1 MTHDL
6 KGADALLMI
15 GSSERCAN
23 LFYATR
29 FRAPDSFAF
38 LWTPSEKLMLAHNL
52 EIDRARNQARVTRV
66 LPYAEY
72 EKRAKEKGQER
83 PNSNAVLLELLR
95 DLGLQKLQVPAD
107 FPLATADFLR
117 GEGIELAIATDPLF
131 PQRKIKD
138 AEEIEGMRR
147 AMRAAE
153 AGMETALE
161 GLRTADVRDGVLFLN
176 GAVLTSERLRRRVH
190 QTLMDCNSI
199 GEHTIIASG
208 DQGCDPHQVGFGP
221 LCAKET
227 IIIDIFPRDEASGYY
242 GDLTRTVCKGQASK
256 PMRHLYETVLEAQQ
270 LGLDHIRP
278 GAEGHLIHESIQR
291 FFGDAGYETGE
302 KDGYMQGYFH
312 STGHGLGLEIHEEPR
327 IGPYGDALESGHV
340 VTMEPGLYYRGLGGV
355 RIEDTV
361 VVCEGGYENLSSL
374 PKVLEV

>member
-1 MTHDL
+1 MTPDL

-29 FRAPDSFAF
+29 FRAPGSFVF
-38 LWTPSEKLMLAHNL
+38 LWTPHKKIMLAHNL
-52 EIDRARNQARVTRV
+52 EIDRARDQASVDQV
-66 LPYAEY
+66 LSYTQY
-72 EKRAKEKGQER
+72 EKRAKERSQER
-83 PNSNAVLLELLR
+83 PNGNVVLLELLR
-95 DLGLQKLQVPAD
+95 DLGLGKLQVPAD
-107 FPLATADFLR
+107 FPLGVADFLR
-117 GEGIELAIATDPLF
+117 GEGIELIIAAEPLF

-138 AEEIEGMRR
+138 AEEIKGIRR

-153 AGMETALE
+153 AGMETAIK
-161 GLRTADVRDGVLFLN
+161 GLRTADVRDGVLFLD
-176 GAVLTSERLRRRVH
+176 GDVLTSERLRRMVH
-190 QTLMDCNSI
+190 QTLMDCDSI
-199 GEHTIIASG
+199 GEHTIIAGG

-221 LCAKET
+221 LYANET

-242 GDLTRTVCKGQASK
+242 GDLTRTICKGPASK
-256 PMRHLYETVLEAQQ
+256 PVQHLYETVLEAQQ

-278 GAEGHLIHESIQR
+278 SAEGRLIHKSIQR
-291 FFGDAGYETGE
+291 FFSDAGYETGE
-302 KDGYMQGYFH
+302 QDGYMQGYIH
-312 STGHGLGLEIHEEPR
+312 STGHGLGLEIHEGPR
-327 IGPYGDALESGHV
+327 IGRHGDVLESGHV

-361 VVCEGGYENLSSL
+361 VVCAGGYENLCSL

>member
-1 MTHDL
+1 MTPDL
-6 KGADALLMI
+6 DGADALLMV

-29 FRAPDSFAF
+29 FRAPGPFVF
-38 LWTPSEKLMLAHNL
+38 LWTPNEKIMLAHNL
-52 EIDRARNQARVTRV
+52 EIDRARDQACVNRV
-66 LPYAEY
+66 LPYTQY
-72 EKRAKEKGQER
+72 EKRAKERTQER
-83 PNSNAVLLELLR
+83 PDGNAVLLELLR
-95 DLGLQKLQVPAD
+95 DLGLGTLQVPAD
-107 FPLATADFLR
+107 FPLGTADFLR
-117 GEGIELAIATDPLF
+117 KEGIELAIAAEPLF

-138 AEEIEGMRR
+138 ATEIENVRR

-153 AGMETALE
+153 AGMETAIE
-161 GLRTADVRDGVLFLN
+161 GLHTADVRDGLLFLN
-176 GAVLTSERLRRRVH
+176 GDVLTSERLRRMVH
-190 QTLMDCNSI
+190 QTLMDCDSI
-199 GEHTIIASG
+199 GEHTIIAGG

-221 LCAKET
+221 LHAGET

-256 PMRHLYETVLEAQQ
+256 PMQHLYETVLDAQQ

-278 GAEGHLIHESIQR
+278 GAEGRLIHESIQR
-291 FFGDAGYETGE
+291 FFSDVGYETGE
-302 KDGYMQGYFH
+302 KDGYMQGYIH
-312 STGHGLGLEIHEEPR
+312 GTGHGLGLEIHEGPR
-327 IGPYGDALESGHV
+327 IGPHGDELESGHV

-361 VVCEGGYENLSSL
+361 VVCESGYETLSRL

>member
-1 MTHDL
+1 MTLDL

-29 FRAPDSFAF
+29 FRAPDSFVF
-38 LWTPSEKLMLAHNL
+38 LWTPNEKIMLANNL
-52 EIDRARNQARVTRV
+52 EIDRARDQASVDRV
-66 LPYAEY
+66 LSYTQY
-72 EKRAKEKGQER
+72 EQQAKERGQER

-95 DLGLQKLQVPAD
+95 DLGLAKLQVPAD
-107 FPLATADFLR
+107 FPLGTADFLR
-117 GEGIELAIATDPLF
+117 GEGIELAIATEPLF
-131 PQRKIKD
+131 PQRNIKD
-138 AEEIEGMRR
+138 ATEIENVRR

-153 AGMETALE
+153 AGMETAIE
-161 GLRTADVRDGVLFLN
+161 GLRAADVRDGVLFFN
-176 GAVLTSERLRRRVH
+176 GDVLTSERLRRMVH
-190 QTLMDCNSI
+190 QTLMDCDSM
-199 GEHTIIASG
+199 GEHTIIAGG

-221 LCAKET
+221 LRSCET

-242 GDLTRTVCKGQASK
+242 GDLTRTVCKGPASK
-256 PMRHLYETVLEAQQ
+256 PLRHLYETVLAAQQ

-278 GAEGHLIHESIQR
+278 GTEGHLIHESIQR
-291 FFGDAGYETGE
+291 FFDDAGYETGE

-312 STGHGLGLEIHEEPR
+312 GTGHGLGLEIHEGPR
-327 IGPYGDALESGHV
+327 ISPRGEVLESGNV

-361 VVCEGGYENLSSL
+361 VVCAGGYENLCRL

>member
-6 KGADALLMI
+6 KGTDALLMI

-29 FRAPDSFAF
+29 FRAPGSFVF
-38 LWTPSEKLMLAHNL
+38 LWTPHKKIMLAHNL
-52 EIDRARNQARVTRV
+52 EIDRARDQASVDQV
-66 LPYAEY
+66 LSYTQY
-72 EKRAKEKGQER
+72 EKRAKERSQER
-83 PNSNAVLLELLR
+83 PNGNVVLLELLR
-95 DLGLQKLQVPAD
+95 DLGLGKLQVPAD
-107 FPLATADFLR
+107 FPLGVADFLR
-117 GEGIELAIATDPLF
+117 GEGIELIIAAEPLF

-138 AEEIEGMRR
+138 AEEIKGIRR

-153 AGMETALE
+153 AGMETAVG
-161 GLRTADVRDGVLFLN
+161 GLRAADVRDGVLFLN
-176 GAVLTSERLRRRVH
+176 GDVLTSERLRRMVH
-190 QTLMDCNSI
+190 QTLMDCDSI
-199 GEHTIIASG
+199 GEHTIIAGG

-221 LCAKET
+221 LRASET

-256 PMRHLYETVLEAQQ
+256 PMQHLYETVLDAQQ

-278 GAEGHLIHESIQR
+278 GAEGRLIHESIQR
-291 FFGDAGYETGE
+291 FFSDVGYETGE
-302 KDGYMQGYFH
+302 KDGYMQGYIH
-312 STGHGLGLEIHEEPR
+312 STGHGLGLEIHEGPR
-327 IGPYGDALESGHV
+327 IGPHGDVLESGHV

-361 VVCEGGYENLSSL
+361 VVCESGYETLSRL

>member
-176 GAVLTSERLRRRVH
+176 GTVLTSERLRRRVH

-221 LCAKET
+221 LRARET

-278 GAEGHLIHESIQR
+278 SAEGHLIHESIQR

-327 IGPYGDALESGHV
+327 IGPHGDALESGHV

>member
-1 MTHDL
+1 MTPDL

-29 FRAPDSFAF
+29 FRAPDPFVF
-38 LWTPSEKLMLAHNL
+38 LWTPSEKLMLAHKL
-52 EIDRARNQARVTRV
+52 EIDRARDQACVNRV
-66 LPYAEY
+66 LPYAQY
-72 EKRAKEKGQER
+72 ENQLKERGEER
-83 PNSNAVLLELLR
+83 PNGKAVLVELLR
-95 DLGLQKLQVPAD
+95 DLGLEKLQVPAD
-107 FPLATADFLR
+107 FPLGTADFLWE
-117 GEGIELAIATDPLF
+117 EGIELAIAAEPLF

-138 AEEIEGMRR
+138 AAEIEGMRR

-153 AGMETALE
+153 AGMQTAIE
-161 GLRTADVRDGVLFLN
+161 GLRTADVRDGILFLN
-176 GAVLTSERLRRRVH
+176 GDVLTSERLRRMVH
-190 QTLMDCNSI
+190 QTLMDCDSI
-199 GEHTIIASG
+199 GERTIIAGG

-221 LCAKET
+221 LRTRET
-227 IIIDIFPRDEASGYY
+227 IIIDVFPRDEASGYY
-242 GDLTRTVCKGQASK
+242 GDLTRTVCKGPAPK
-256 PMRHLYETVLEAQQ
+256 PLRHLYETVLEAQQ

-291 FFGDAGYETGE
+291 FFGAAGYETGE

-312 STGHGLGLEIHEEPR
+312 GTGHGLGLEIHEGPK
-327 IGPYGDALESGHV
+327 IGPHGDVLESGHV

>member
-1 MTHDL
+1 MTPDL
-6 KGADALLMI
+6 DGADALLMV

-29 FRAPDSFAF
+29 FRAPGPFVF
-38 LWTPSEKLMLAHNL
+38 LWTPNEKIMLAHNL
-52 EIDRARNQARVTRV
+52 EIDRARDQACVNRV
-66 LPYAEY
+66 LPYTQY
-72 EKRAKEKGQER
+72 EKRAKERTQER
-83 PNSNAVLLELLR
+83 PDGNAVLLELLR
-95 DLGLQKLQVPAD
+95 DLGLGTLQVPAD
-107 FPLATADFLR
+107 FPLGTADFLR
-117 GEGIELAIATDPLF
+117 KEGIELAIAAEPLF

-138 AEEIEGMRR
+138 ATEIENVRR

-153 AGMETALE
+153 AGMETAIE
-161 GLRTADVRDGVLFLN
+161 GLRTADVRDGLLFLN
-176 GAVLTSERLRRRVH
+176 GDVLTSERLRRMVH
-190 QTLMDCNSI
+190 QTLMDCDSI
-199 GEHTIIASG
+199 GEHTIIAGG

-221 LCAKET
+221 LHAGET

-242 GDLTRTVCKGQASK
+242 GDLTRTVCKGPASK
-256 PMRHLYETVLEAQQ
+256 PMQYLYETVLGAQQ

-278 GAEGHLIHESIQR
+278 GAEGRLIHKSIQR

-302 KDGYMQGYFH
+302 QDGYMQGYIH
-312 STGHGLGLEIHEEPR
+312 STGHGLGLEIHEGPR
-327 IGPYGDALESGHV
+327 IGRHGDVLESGHV

-361 VVCEGGYENLSSL
+361 IVCAGGYENLCSL

>member
-1 MTHDL
+1 MTPDL

-29 FRAPDSFAF
+29 FRAPDPFVF
-38 LWTPSEKLMLAHNL
+38 LWTPSEKLMLAHKL
-52 EIDRARNQARVTRV
+52 EIDRARDQACVNRV
-66 LPYAEY
+66 LPYAQY
-72 EKRAKEKGQER
+72 ENQLKERGEER
-83 PNSNAVLLELLR
+83 PNGKAVLVELLR
-95 DLGLQKLQVPAD
+95 DLGLEKLQVPAD
-107 FPLATADFLR
+107 FPLGTADFLWE
-117 GEGIELAIATDPLF
+117 EGIELAIAAEPLF

-138 AEEIEGMRR
+138 AVEIEGMRR

-153 AGMETALE
+153 AGMQTAIE
-161 GLRTADVRDGVLFLN
+161 GLRAADVRDGILFLN
-176 GAVLTSERLRRRVH
+176 GDVLTSERLRRMVH
-190 QTLMDCNSI
+190 QTLMDCDSI
-199 GEHTIIASG
+199 GERTIIAGG

-221 LCAKET
+221 LRTRET
-227 IIIDIFPRDEASGYY
+227 IIIDVFPRDEASGYY
-242 GDLTRTVCKGQASK
+242 GDLTRTVCKGPAPK
-256 PMRHLYETVLEAQQ
+256 LLRHLYETVLEAQQ

-291 FFGDAGYETGE
+291 FFGAAGYETGE

-312 STGHGLGLEIHEEPR
+312 GTGHGLGLEIHEGPK
-327 IGPYGDALESGHV
+327 IGPHGDVLESGHV

-361 VVCEGGYENLSSL
+361 VVCKGGYENLSSL

>member
-161 GLRTADVRDGVLFLN
+161 GLRTADVRDSVLFLN
-176 GAVLTSERLRRRVH
+176 GTVLTSERLRRRVH

-221 LCAKET
+221 LRARET

-327 IGPYGDALESGHV
+327 IGPHGDALESGHV

>member
-29 FRAPDSFAF
+29 FRAPDPFVF
-38 LWTPSEKLMLAHNL
+38 LWTSSEKIMLARNL
-52 EIDRARNQARVTRV
+52 ELGRARDQACVNRV

-72 EKRAKEKGQER
+72 EKRAKARGRER
-83 PNSNAVLLELLR
+83 PNSDAVLLELLR
-95 DLGLQKLQVPAD
+95 GLGLEKLQVPAD
-107 FPLATADFLR
+107 FPLGTADFLR
-117 GEGIELAIATDPLF
+117 GEGIELVVASEPLF

-138 AEEIEGMRR
+138 AREIEGMRR

-153 AGMETALE
+153 AGMETAIN
-161 GLRTADVRDGVLFLN
+161 GLRVADVRDSVLFLN
-176 GAVLTSERLRRRVH
+176 GDVLTSERLRRLVH
-190 QTLMDCNSI
+190 QTLMDCDTI
-199 GEHTIIASG
+199 GEHTIIAGG
-208 DQGCDPHQVGFGP
+208 DQGCDPHQVGSGP
-221 LCAKET
+221 LRAGEP
-227 IIIDIFPRDEASGYY
+227 IVIDIFPRDEASGYY
-242 GDLTRTVCKGQASK
+242 GDLTRTFCKGPASK
-256 PMRHLYETVLEAQQ
+256 PVQHLHETVLKAQQ

-278 GAEGHLIHESIQR
+278 GAEGHLIHEAIQR
-291 FFGDAGYETGE
+291 FFRDAGYETGE
-302 KDGYMQGYFH
+302 QAGYMQGYIH
-312 STGHGLGLEIHEEPR
+312 STGHGLGLEIHEGPK
-327 IGPYGDALESGHV
+327 IGPHGDVLEAGHV

-361 VVCEGGYENLSSL
+361 VVCEGGYENLSSV